1 MPKTSCML
9 CPMPLSRRRFIKG
22 TLAGGALLPLVSITP
37 GCGNQVVAPPVV
49 DALVGTDGKVQIPL
63 AQYPALVPVGGAVT
77 LRFNL
82 PADTVYHVARSGIL
96 LVHRAAAEDPPAFVA
111 TQSACPH
118 AGCPL
123 GYNPTSTLIEC
134 PCHSSRFRSVVPDDG
149 LGCTGEVIHAPANQD
164 LVVFRVDY
172 DPNTQVV
179 VVNLNR
185 TLPCGGG
192 TPFPAVTNGTVV
204 LPFTDFSELQTPGG
218 SSVGQ
223 PDGWPDTLIVIR
235 VNATT
240 VRALSAVCTHLNCN
254 VAYDI
259 GKARIACPCH
269 GSIFTVDAGQV
280 VNGPAKDPLRVYT
293 ATINSDDVTV
303 TLA

>member
-1 MPKTSCML
+1 ML
-9 CPMPLSRRRFIKG
+9 SAMALSRRRFLQG
-22 TLAGGALLPLVSITP
+22 TLAGGTLLPLVSLEA
-37 GCGNQVVAPPVV
+37 GCGNNVVAAPVV
-49 DALVGTDGKVQIPL
+49 NALVGDDGKVRVDVQR
-63 AQYPALVPVGGAVT
+63 YPDLVPIGGAIT
-77 LRFNL
+77 LRFDL
-82 PADTVYHVARSGIL
+82 PATSPYHVARSGVL

-123 GYNPTSTLIEC
+123 GYNPASSLIEC
-134 PCHSSRFRSVVPDDG
+134 PCHSSRFRSRVPDDL
-149 LGCTGEVIHAPANQD
+149 LGCIGEVIHAPANQD
-164 LVVFRVDY
+164 LVVFRTDY
-172 DPNTQVV
+172 QVSTQQVV
-179 VVNLNR
+179 VDLNR

-192 TPFPAVTNGTVV
+192 TPFPAAVNGELM

-223 PDGWPDTLIVIR
+223 PDGWPDTLIVVR
-235 VNATT
+235 VDATT

-259 GKARIACPCH
+259 ARTRILCPCH
-269 GSIFTVDAGQV
+269 GSAYTLDAGQV
-280 VNGPAKDPLRVYT
+280 LNGPATDPLHVYSATLT
-293 ATINSDDVTV
+293 ATGVTI